1 MNDCFRKAL
10 QKHLFY
16 VMPVILMLLI
26 TSVFSN
32 VVAADNLVNE
42 VMQQR
47 MVNGNV
53 TDSQGEPLIGVTVA
67 IKGMST
73 GTVTDF
79 DGNYTLANV
88 PENATLV
95 FSYVGFTTL
104 EEVVGGRTTINI
116 VLMEEATLMDEL
128 VVVGYNTIRRSQLTS
143 SVVLRE

>member
-32 VVAADNLVNE
+32 VVAADNLVIE

-47 MVNGNV
+47 LVNGNV

-67 IKGMST
+67 IKCMSPE
-73 GTVTDF
+73 TVTDI
-79 DGNYTLANV
+79 DGTYSLDNDHVYDTSD
-88 PENATLV
+88 
-95 FSYVGFTTL
+95 FYYVCFT
-104 EEVVGGRTTINI
+104 
-116 VLMEEATLMDEL
+116 
-128 VVVGYNTIRRSQLTS
+128 
-143 SVVLRE
+143 